1 MTWNYAFDV
10 DLEKGVGVGLVV
22 VVKRGEKGI
31 VKLLL
36 LARLIALLTEAED
49 HLFHFFLRKFGRLSN
64 ILDLVPG
71 FLFALCI
78 WHRWE
83 AEDTSLNIFIR
94 KAVTQDLCHQI
105 YLGSVLNGW
114 LATDAFKQVTF
125 LSKGQVHQNRLLSV
139 LDEGL
144 SAFEPL
150 NYELIVIFWIDEL
163 IDLFNDLLLDVIR
176 GRLLWCNL

>member
-1 MTWNYAFDV
+1 VLSYLPPSNGESFLSFNFIYLLRGKCSDLLLSFEKLDGLLNQLDECFVVFGDGSWLIAGYLLVGGGVCLLSFRLEVCLKIVQNFVGDFAMTWNYAFDV

-78 WHRWE
+78 WHR
-83 AEDTSLNIFIR
+83 
-94 KAVTQDLCHQI
+94 
-105 YLGSVLNGW
+105 
-114 LATDAFKQVTF
+114 
-125 LSKGQVHQNRLLSV
+125 
-139 LDEGL
+139 
-144 SAFEPL
+144 
-150 NYELIVIFWIDEL
+150 
-163 IDLFNDLLLDVIR
+163 
-176 GRLLWCNL
+176 

>member
-78 WHRWE
+78 WHR
-83 AEDTSLNIFIR
+83 
-94 KAVTQDLCHQI
+94 
-105 YLGSVLNGW
+105 
-114 LATDAFKQVTF
+114 
-125 LSKGQVHQNRLLSV
+125 
-139 LDEGL
+139 
-144 SAFEPL
+144 
-150 NYELIVIFWIDEL
+150 
-163 IDLFNDLLLDVIR
+163 
-176 GRLLWCNL
+176 